1 VYGPAPGTG
10 VGPAAWALVY
20 MFACTAVT
28 AAAREA
34 VAAVFLPASVAAA
47 LMLLK
52 FHHPPFLF
60 PALIGTES
68 GSATRSWLRPPRP
81 AIAMAWK
88 LVVHQRLGC
97 GGGLGVIV
105 TTSVQPFLYAS
116 CATSFGENVV
126 ASVLPASLTM
136 TVPSPATVKDVSVSA
151 TPPAFF
157 VGPKLESRDRR

>member
-1 VYGPAPGTG
+1 VYRPAPGTG
-10 VGPAAWALVY
+10 VGPASCALVY
-20 MFACTAVT
+20 MLAFT
-28 AAAREA
+28 AATAASSEV
-34 VAAVFLPASVAAA
+34 VAAVFLSSSVAAA

-60 PALIGTES
+60 IALIGTES
-68 GSATRSWLRPPRP
+68 GSATRSWLGPPRP

-97 GGGLGVIV
+97 GCGLALIV
-105 TTSVQPFLYAS
+105 TTSVQPLLYAS
-116 CATSFGENVV
+116 WASANGEKVV

-136 TVPSPATVKDVSVSA
+136 TVPLAATVKDVSVSA

-157 VGPKLESRDRR
+157 VGPKLRESR